1 MIEGC
6 NFIGSYISKQG
17 DTVLQAPD
25 PQNNGSLP
33 EDFYIATNQEIDDAL
48 QKAHSAF
55 DVYKNLSGKKKAGF
69 LDAIS
74 DEILALGDELINR
87 ASAESGLPVGRF
99 QGERGRTVNQLK
111 MFANLLREGSW
122 VEARI
127 DLAQPNREPL
137 PKADIRNMLFP
148 LGPVVVFG
156 ASNFP
161 LAFSTAGG
169 DTASALAAGCPVV
182 VKSHESHP
190 GTNEL
195 VSRAILKAAE
205 KTGMPDGVFSS
216 LNGKANTG
224 EALVKHPM
232 TKAVGFTGSFN
243 AGTAIFKTAAARKEP
258 IPVYAEMGSI
268 NPVFLF
274 EDKLG
279 TETDALAETIAGSVT
294 LGKGQFCTNPGLL
307 IGMDSDQL
315 QDFATR
321 LGGKLAE
328 YTPGCM
334 LNEGVAKNYRNSRE
348 KALSQKGV
356 ELLTSPNDESE
367 INGSAALATIKAS
380 VFLKNKQF
388 QEEVFGPFT
397 IIVRCE
403 DEAEMQQVAQS
414 LRGQLTVTFMGTDNE
429 LPKHASLISLCREK
443 AGRVIFNTVPTG
455 VEVCPSM
462 QHGGPFPATTD
473 SKFTSVGTGAIRRF
487 VRPIAFQD
495 CPDELLPDE
504 LKTSNPL
511 GIYRL
516 VDGAWEK

>member
-6 NFIGSYISKQG
+6 NFIGSNVSKQG
-17 DTVLQAPD
+17 ENILQAPD
-25 PQNNGSLP
+25 PQNNGKHP
-33 EDFYIATNQEIDDAL
+33 EDFFIATDQEIDDAL

-55 DVYKNLSGKKKAGF
+55 DVYKNLSGKKKAVF
-69 LDAIS
+69 LDAIA

-87 ASAESGLPVGRF
+87 ASAESGLPFGRF

-137 PKADIRNMLFP
+137 PKSDIRNMLFP

-205 KTGMPDGVFSS
+205 NTGMPDGVFSS
-216 LNGKANTG
+216 LNGKAETG
-224 EALVKHPM
+224 EALVKHPL
-232 TKAVGFTGSFN
+232 TKAVGFTGSFG
-243 AGTAIFKTAAARKEP
+243 AGTAIFKTAAAREEP

-268 NPVFLF
+268 NPVFLL
-274 EDKLG
+274 EDKLS
-279 TETDALAETIAGSVT
+279 TETDTLAETIAGSVT

-307 IGMDSDQL
+307 IGIDSDHL

-321 LGGKLAE
+321 LGEKLADF
-328 YTPGCM
+328 TPGCM
-334 LNEGVAKNYRNSRE
+334 LNEGVANNYRKSRE
-348 KALSQKGV
+348 QVLSQDGV

-367 INGSAALATIKAS
+367 FNGSAALATIKAS
-380 VFLKNKQF
+380 VFLDNKQF

-397 IIVRCE
+397 IIVSCE
-403 DEAEMQQVAQS
+403 NEAEMLKVAQN
-414 LRGQLTVTFMGTDNE
+414 LHGQLTVTFMGTDNE
-429 LPKHASLISLCREK
+429 LPKHTSLISLCREI
-443 AGRVIFNTVPTG
+443 AGRVIFNSVPTG

-511 GIYRL
+511 GIYRIL
-516 VDGAWEK
+516 DGVLEK